1 MDYTCKSAN
10 DEQIIQTTFDQNHSD
25 QSKPERQQTV
35 SEQILQTG
43 ESTRGLETVEEKFQ
57 KISVYTKPLQSH
69 QSGLVSVTGPGALVT
84 ELISEDEIESIP
96 LSDEPGLTI
105 DVSTYTVAHINIL

>member
-1 MDYTCKSAN
+1 MNYTFKSAN

-43 ESTRGLETVEEKFQ
+43 KSTQGPKTEEEKYW
-57 KISVYTKPLQSH
+57 KMSAKPSQSH

-105 DVSTYTVAHINIL
+105 DVSTYTIAHINIL

>member
-1 MDYTCKSAN
+1 MTTLANLQMMNRLSNNIWSKSFWPVKTRETA
-10 DEQIIQTTFDQNHSD
+10 DGSEHSSDWRINH
-25 QSKPERQQTV
+25 
-35 SEQILQTG
+35 
-43 ESTRGLETVEEKFQ
+43 RGLETVEEKFQ

-84 ELISEDEIESIP
+84 ELISEDEIECIP

-105 DVSTYTVAHINIL
+105 DVSTYTIAHINIL